1 MSSTSVLLV
10 YVVDVVLGD
19 GLLFELITIH
29 VRLSLFGQYLQVCHE
44 PYLAFYVR
52 RSSCWLHSFLCS
64 TRSLKA
70 FTTDERLNRGRCRKG
85 GFSFLCVKKLSFQ
98 LKCIEKR
105 EWSNVMQRLSSKEK
119 ASFSKSKKHSRRRP
133 YLKASRRSHWSGV
146 VKKRSLKATWALNNN
161 KTQVKLSSKQ
171 QISSQQC
178 TAALCKKVLSSW
190 AVIRLSS
197 AAD

>member
-19 GLLFELITIH
+19 GLVLELITIH
-29 VRLSLFGQYLQVCHE
+29 VRLSLFGQYLQLCHE

-98 LKCIEKR
+98 QKCIEKR
-105 EWSNVMQRLSSKEK
+105 EWSSVMQRLSSKEK
-119 ASFSKSKKHSRRRP
+119 ASFSKSKKHSQRRP
-133 YLKASRRSHWSGV
+133 YSKASRRPHWS
-146 VKKRSLKATWALNNN
+146 
-161 KTQVKLSSKQ
+161 
-171 QISSQQC
+171 
-178 TAALCKKVLSSW
+178 CKKTESEGHLGFEQ
-190 AVIRLSS
+190 
-197 AAD
+197 